1 VSTASNQAGPFALGI
16 ITRLQDSADA
26 AIRRVAEFDLPTC
39 QLTTDDPALYTQA
52 TADKVR
58 AAAEKYQVTV
68 TTHWA
73 HAPGRRVWNF
83 YEGPLTLGLV
93 PPETRAVRLAALQQ
107 AAAFAE
113 WIGAPSL
120 TGHMGFIPE
129 DPNDPRYP
137 GTVDALTRLAHTC
150 ADHDI
155 ELWFETGQETPTTLL
170 RTFDD
175 IGTDN
180 LGINLD
186 PANLLLYGRANPLDA
201 VDQFGALIKG
211 VHAKDGEYPTTGRAL
226 GHEQPLGK
234 GRVNFPVLIA
244 KLKALDYQ
252 GTITIEREISGPQQA
267 ADIREAIELLNSLT
281 GDQ

>member
-1 VSTASNQAGPFALGI
+1 MSTASNEHEPFALGI
-16 ITRLQDSADA
+16 ITRLQDSADEA
-26 AIRRVAEFDLPTC
+26 LRRVAAFDLPTC
-39 QLTTDDPALYTQA
+39 QLTTDDPALYTHA
-52 TADKVR
+52 MADQVR
-58 AAAEKYQVTV
+58 AAAEQHHVAV

-93 PPETRAVRLAALQQ
+93 PPETRAERLAALQQ

-150 ADHDI
+150 ADHGV

-175 IGTDN
+175 IGTAN

-186 PANLLLYGRANPLDA
+186 PANLLLYGKANPLDA
-201 VDQFGALIKG
+201 VDQFGTLIKG
-211 VHAKDGEYPTTGRAL
+211 VHAKDGDYPTTGRAL
-226 GHEQPLGK
+226 GHEQPLGQ

-244 KLKALDYQ
+244 KLQALDYR
-252 GTITIEREISGPQQA
+252 GAVTIEREISGPQQA
-267 ADIREAIELLNSLT
+267 ADIRAAIALLNSLI

>member
-1 VSTASNQAGPFALGI
+1 MSTASDQSGRFELGI
-16 ITRLQDSADA
+16 ITRLQDSADEA
-26 AIRRVAEFDLPTC
+26 VRRVSEFGLPTC
-39 QLTTDDPALYTQA
+39 QLTTDDPALYTPA
-52 TADKVR
+52 TADQVR
-58 AAAEKYQVTV
+58 AAAEKYQVAV

-83 YEGPLTLGLV
+83 YDGPLTLGLV
-93 PPETRAVRLAALQQ
+93 PPETREERLAALQQ

-129 DPNDPRYP
+129 DPNDPRYA

-150 ADHDI
+150 AEHGV

-170 RTFDD
+170 RVFDD

-186 PANLLLYGRANPLDA
+186 PANLLLYGKANPLDA
-201 VDQFGALIKG
+201 VDLFGTLIKG
-211 VHAKDGEYPTTGRAL
+211 VHAKDGDYPTTGRAL
-226 GHEQPLGK
+226 GREQPLGK

-244 KLKALDYQ
+244 KLKALDYR
-252 GTITIEREISGPQQA
+252 GAITIEREISGPQQA
-267 ADIREAIELLNSLT
+267 ADIRQAIALLTSLT